1 MKVNFER
8 LHWENYPSLE
18 TPVNADNLNRLEEG
32 VAGLYSD
39 LAEIEEELGEGVG
52 EYVTGWLDD
61 HVTPTGSAVI
71 VDDTLTIQGA
81 AADAKK
87 TGDEISDLKGDY
99 KQFTQSDLYRGV
111 WENSS
116 SPTYWD
122 KRICTAK
129 LIKITAGDKFV
140 YSTGVLQ
147 IAFGTYS
154 VDGSTN
160 NAYVSWHTVNEET
173 EYVFD
178 YDGYFFMQFK
188 KADGSAVTISEYDAS
203 CKLYYGQNYT
213 AYATK
218 DLLRNTIGLNP
229 VSLSWAQGGLSP
241 TGETTD
247 NTRIRTAEYVLM
259 PDIVRLHPR
268 DGYKVLI
275 YLYDSTYNV
284 LSAGDWQTSGFDI
297 VKTANTVYFRLA
309 FAKTSNA
316 SISISEASKLA
327 VTYSYDDLGGVVAK
341 VKNKVYQDFG
351 YVYYGLAVNNK
362 HGYNARKILTISYA
376 GTGTL
381 NSIAVYGNYIVAII
395 NGLNLLRI
403 YDKTTKA
410 LLHELSIDLGHANNV
425 GLGSKYNE
433 SDPIPLLYV
442 EKEDT
447 DGTYNVVR
455 ITSEWTASIIKKYT
469 FPSEI
474 YGHSPQVTWNFE
486 DGVCYSIGYKEDT
499 VLASNSCV
507 FVRSNL
513 NDEVLNMDNSYTPQ
527 RLFSCDMQKLKYMQD
542 SKYYNGVIYL
552 AHSSETSSS
561 AISHVFMIDTSSG
574 NIISRIPTPFS
585 GEIEGVALYEDNGEI
600 KMCTTTYFDFYEMT
614 FA

>member
-1 MKVNFER
+1 M
-8 LHWENYPSLE
+8 
-18 TPVNADNLNRLEEG
+18 AD
-32 VAGLYSD
+32 
-39 LAEIEEELGEGVG
+39 
-52 EYVTGWLDD
+52 VTHIYGNE
-61 HVTPTGSAVI
+61 I
-71 VDDTLTIQGA
+71 VDA
-81 AADAKK
+81 AARQDIA
-87 TGDEISDLKGDY
+87 TNTQDISDLKEDY
-99 KQFTQSDLYRGV
+99 KQFSQSDLYRGV

-140 YSTGVLQ
+140 YSTGALQ

-188 KADGSAVTISEYDAS
+188 KADGSAVTISEYDAT

-229 VSLSWAQGGLSP
+229 VTLSWAQGGLSP

-247 NTRIRTAEYVLM
+247 NARIRTSEYVLM
-259 PDIVRLHPR
+259 PDIVHLHPK

-284 LSAGDWQTSGFDI
+284 LSAGDWQTSGHDI

-316 SISISEASKLA
+316 TISPSEAVNLA
-327 VTYSYDDLGGVVAK
+327 VTYSYADIGEK
-341 VKNKVYQDFG
+341 VTKIESKIHPKFG
-351 YVYYGLAVNNK
+351 NTYYGLSVNNK
-362 HGYNARKILTISYA
+362 QGYNARKILTISYA
-376 GTGTL
+376 GSGTL
-381 NSIAVYGNYIVAII
+381 NSIAFYGNYIVAYI

-403 YDKTTKA
+403 YNKSTKA
-410 LLHELSIDLGHANNV
+410 LVNEISIDLGHANNLS
-425 GLGSKYNE
+425 LGNKYDE
-433 SDPIPLLYV
+433 SDLLPLLYV
-442 EKEDT
+442 EKEDAN
-447 DGTYNVVR
+447 GTYNVVR
-455 ITSEWTASIIKKYT
+455 VTSGGTASIIKIYT

-513 NDEVLNMDNSYTPQ
+513 NDEVINGDNSYTPQ